1 MSLKVAGAFHT
12 PLMQDALIGI
22 EKTFNKKIIVESN
35 IKLISNISGN
45 ILNKDEI
52 IPELIN
58 QVVSP
63 VEWLKTMKT
72 INNTNIEQI
81 IEFGPGKVLSNL
93 CRRTLKD
100 VDIVNIETID
110 DIKHQEIWN
119 E

>member
-1 MSLKVAGAFHT
+1 
-12 PLMQDALIGI
+12 
-22 EKTFNKKIIVESN
+22 
-35 IKLISNISGN
+35 
-45 ILNKDEI
+45 
-52 IPELIN
+52 
-58 QVVSP
+58 
-63 VEWLKTMKT
+63 MKT